1 MGLSALLLQLL
12 EGLGGQSGI
21 ALHDMSGDLLIAR
34 PGCVLDQDPAVLL
47 RHPVRQADR
56 VIIVILGDLRLGALG
71 ADVLQPLRRAPLG
84 HVDHRLLAQQPG
96 RPGHS
101 AAVVSVGGS
110 DEGDVPQRPAG
121 GGGAQL
127 LKAHLLQGL
136 PQLFRQ
142 TPGHGIAPAQ
152 RLEGVEAEP
161 LGLILDPD
169 LGHAQTVGQAVQGY
183 QRSGGIARQAAVEAA
198 GLLRLP
204 GTGQGQVGPG
214 TLPPRAQDRC
224 KVFHAIHSCSISFP
238 AYPQGAGLPS
248 FSLYSARNASK
259 RPSSRACRMRAISS
273 L

>member
-1 MGLSALLLQLL
+1 MGGPLRPLLLQLL

-110 DEGDVPQRPAG
+110 DEGDVP
-121 GGGAQL
+121 
-127 LKAHLLQGL
+127 
-136 PQLFRQ
+136 
-142 TPGHGIAPAQ
+142 
-152 RLEGVEAEP
+152 
-161 LGLILDPD
+161 
-169 LGHAQTVGQAVQGY
+169 
-183 QRSGGIARQAAVEAA
+183 SARRAA
-198 GLLRLP
+198 G
-204 GTGQGQVGPG
+204 
-214 TLPPRAQDRC
+214 A
-224 KVFHAIHSCSISFP
+224 HSSSKLISSKGF
-238 AYPQGAGLPS
+238 PS
-248 FSLYSARNASK
+248 FSDRH
-259 RPSSRACRMRAISS
+259 RAMA
-273 L
+273 

>member
-1 MGLSALLLQLL
+1 M
-12 EGLGGQSGI
+12 
-21 ALHDMSGDLLIAR
+21 
-34 PGCVLDQDPAVLL
+34 LL

-110 DEGDVPQRPAG
+110 DEGDVPQRSAG

-152 RLEGVEAEP
+152 RLEGVEAEAE
-161 LGLILDPD
+161 GLILHEQATQAQV
-169 LGHAQTVGQAVQGY
+169 LGHAVQPGQ
-183 QRSGGIARQAAVEAA
+183 RRDGILGKAAVEESSL
-198 GLLRLP
+198 GH
-204 GTGQGQVGPG
+204 V
-214 TLPPRAQDRC
+214 
-224 KVFHAIHSCSISFP
+224 
-238 AYPQGAGLPS
+238 PQGHDGKLPVVALGHPIGDPFDRISHNPHHTKFFS
-248 FSLYSARNASK
+248 FTNFLLDFIFII
-259 RPSSRACRMRAISS
+259 P
-273 L
+273 